1 MPPSFRHHAVFNGII
16 GRKTNAEQYQ
26 RDVNPV
32 NSIQIAGCGLNVKEE
47 TMQLYYPSL
56 DTQMPP
62 NKILIT
68 AEISFLY
75 YPILSKFFSGD
86 FFCVLFLGEK
96 KYMLSISK
104 NGKKRRPGAS
114 FKYQ

>member
-1 MPPSFRHHAVFNGII
+1 
-16 GRKTNAEQYQ
+16 
-26 RDVNPV
+26 
-32 NSIQIAGCGLNVKEE
+32 
-47 TMQLYYPSL
+47 MQLYYPSL

-68 AEISFLY
+68 VEISFLY

-104 NGKKRRPGAS
+104 DSKKKDARRRLLNISKSYDYFLLEFLRVNFPLVFS
-114 FKYQ
+114 